1 MNMQHVKKMC
11 DFNTLWVK
19 IGDRIFVTSPFVIE
33 IEHLYKS
40 FTNTTE
46 IGLNFSCLKHMLK
59 QQTWHSI

>member
-1 MNMQHVKKMC
+1 MC
-11 DFNTLWVK
+11 DFNTVK
-19 IGDRIFVTSPFVIE
+19 IGGSILVKSSFVIE

-46 IGLNFSCLKHMLK
+46 IGFNFSCLKRMLK